1 MKRGRSTS
9 KPTKAEEA
17 YIVAVKS
24 GPCVACEVLRQT
36 DVLSGCDG
44 EGCDFHHLL
53 SGGRRRGH
61 MFGIGLDPWHH
72 RAVPLPGM
80 TAAQMRTLFGP
91 SLMDGSKAF
100 AAVFGTDDELLDRQR
115 RYLEGV

>member
-1 MKRGRSTS
+1 MRKGRSTS

-24 GPCVACEVLRQT
+24 AGACMACESLRSIGM
-36 DVLSGCDG
+36 SGCDMDG
-44 EGCDFHHLL
+44 VDFHHLL

-61 MFGIGLDPWHH
+61 MFGVGLDTWHH
-72 RAVPLPGM
+72 RGVPLEGV
-80 TAAQMRTLFGP
+80 TAKQMRILFGP

-100 AAVFGTDDELLDRQR
+100 AAVFGTDDELRDRQR